1 MAITP
6 ALFIRIETSPSPNS
20 LKDSGNCFTCP
31 RSSRSNSRLYNL
43 ASYMPLLER
52 YDFTSS
58 TACSPLDFVREVSTT
73 VAPAAAKRLA
83 LSNPSPDEAPVM
95 STTWSFKEPASGSYT
110 TPLLSWLSATAA
122 PPTATTPPNPNPAAA
137 APPRMSF
144 FFRLFLFFFFLQM
157 SCFDFLRAT
166 RGRGGSKHFLQRLF
180 DLFRA
185 TRGGGGSSPHPLTL
199 THNDKKMMLVL
210 MLVNYYEH
218 HPATQHTSFL
228 SW

>member
-6 ALFIRIETSPSPNS
+6 ALFIKIETSPSPNS

-31 RSSRSNSRLYNL
+31 KSSRSNSRLYNF
-43 ASYMPLLER
+43 ASYMPLSVR
-52 YDFTSS
+52 YDFTSL

-73 VAPAAAKRLA
+73 VAPAAANLLA

-95 STTWSFKEPASGSYT
+95 RTTWSIKEPASGSYT

-144 FFRLFLFFFFLQM
+144 FFRLFLFLFFFLQM
-157 SCFDFLRAT
+157 SCFDFFRAT
-166 RGRGGSKHFLQRLF
+166 RGGGGSKHFLQRFF
-180 DLFRA
+180 DFFSA

-199 THNDKKMMLVL
+199 THNDDNKMMLVVL
-210 MLVNYYEH
+210 MVRL
-218 HPATQHTSFL
+218 
-228 SW
+228 